1 MQLTGAYVAGHTS
14 VALVVV
20 AEDGDV
26 RWLNEAAR
34 RLVTAFGGT
43 WEGGGSPLG
52 LLRTV
57 RPGARWATLRWP
69 SPVGGT
75 RWWEV
80 ACRHLGTGDPA
91 VLYEITD
98 ETERH
103 RLNPGGHSAQW
114 RLSRLESIAGM
125 GTWEWTPLNGQ
136 VVWSD
141 GLIRL
146 FGLPVGAQLDL
157 DAYRAMVHPEDRE
170 RMEETLA
177 EALRS
182 GDTFHYT
189 HRLQLADRAEQRTFE
204 CFGEVVPD
212 ATGAPT
218 RVIGTARDITE
229 QSRARQELAF
239 LAEHDPLT
247 GVANR
252 RRLTARLLECTRS
265 DSGAA
270 LLLIDVDNFKDI
282 NDLRG
287 HAVGDHVMKTLAGT
301 LSARIGPDALLGRL
315 GGDEFAVIAPGRDVE
330 SGLVLADSLCDTVT
344 RAPIADDGWR
354 LRVTVSI
361 GVAGV
366 APGSD
371 VETCLSQA
379 DLALYEAKR
388 AGRNRARVFVPDQYD
403 QAVRRVSLLQ
413 RVAAAL
419 DEDTMELDAQP
430 IVDLRT
436 GAVTRHEL
444 LIRLRDGLEPDL
456 GPADF
461 LPAAERS
468 DLVLRLDRWVLER
481 AVRALATPGARESE
495 LRLEVN
501 MSARSLDD
509 DELGGWIL
517 ARLAAAGVEPARLG
531 VEVTETAAVTG
542 LGAARRLAV
551 QLIDAGCGFALDDFG
566 SGFGSFTYL
575 KHLRFTSVKIGGD
588 FVRQLDDN
596 RVDRALVA
604 AVIGVCQ
611 KLGMTTVAEQVDR
624 PELVELLSALGVDHG
639 QGYHL
644 GRPRPL
650 AELLGA
656 APGVRASA
664 GPRAGAAGSGAAAPR
679 R

>member
-1 MQLTGAYVAGHTS
+1 MQLTGAYVAGRTS

-26 RWLNEAAR
+26 RWLNDAAR
-34 RLVTAFGGT
+34 RLVAPFGGT
-43 WEGGGSPLG
+43 WNGPGSALEQ
-52 LLRTV
+52 LRGI
-57 RPGARWATLRWP
+57 RPGARWAAVRWP

-80 ACRHLGTGDPA
+80 ACRHLGPGDPA

-98 ETERH
+98 ETDRH
-103 RLNPGGHSAQW
+103 QRDMGVRNAQW
-114 RLSRLESIAGM
+114 RLARLESMAGM
-125 GTWEWTPLNGQ
+125 GSWEWIPLSGR
-136 VVWSD
+136 VHLSD
-141 GLIRL
+141 GLLRL
-146 FGLPVGAQLDL
+146 LGLPEGGEIDFE
-157 DAYRAMVHPEDRE
+157 AYRGMLHPDDLPMVDA
-170 RMEETLA
+170 TLA

-182 GDTFHYT
+182 GGTFSYV
-189 HRLQLADRAEQRTFE
+189 HRVFTADRAAMRIFE

-212 ATGAPT
+212 ATGASS
-218 RVIGTARDITE
+218 RVLGTSRDVTE
-229 QSRARQELAF
+229 QQKARQELAF

-252 RRLTARLLECTRS
+252 RRFTARLAQCAAS
-265 DSGAA
+265 AQGAA
-270 LLLIDVDNFKDI
+270 LLLVDVDNFKDI

-287 HAVGDHVMKTLAGT
+287 HAVGDHVMRSLAASLT
-301 LSARIGPDALLGRL
+301 ARIGPDALLGRL
-315 GGDEFAVIAPGRDVE
+315 GGDEFAVVAPGRDADA
-330 SGLVLADSLCDTVT
+330 GLALAETLC
-344 RAPIADDGWR
+344 RAIACAPIADGGSP

-361 GVAGV
+361 GVSGV
-366 APGSD
+366 AQGSD
-371 VETCLSQA
+371 VETVLSQA

-388 AGRNRARVFVPDQYD
+388 GGRNRARVFVPDQYD

-419 DEDTMELDAQP
+419 DNDTMELDAQP

-468 DLVLRLDRWVLER
+468 DLVLQLDRWVLER
-481 AVRALATPGARESE
+481 AVRALASPAARTSG

-501 MSARSLDD
+501 MSARSLEDGD
-509 DELGGWIL
+509 LGGWIL
-517 ARLAAAGVEPARLG
+517 AQLRSADVEPGRLG
-531 VEVTETAAVTG
+531 LEITETAAVTS
-542 LGAARRLAV
+542 LDAARTLAT
-551 QLIDAGCGFALDDFG
+551 QLIEAGCGFALDDFG

-575 KHLRFTSVKIGGD
+575 KYLRFTSVKIGGD

-596 RVDRALVA
+596 RIDRALVA

-611 KLGMTTVAEQVDR
+611 KLKMTTVAEQVDR
-624 PELVELLSALGVDHG
+624 AELVELLRTLGVDHG

-650 AELLGA
+650 ADLLVPA
-656 APGVRASA
+656 AM
-664 GPRAGAAGSGAAAPR
+664 
-679 R
+679 

>member
-1 MQLTGAYVAGHTS
+1 MQLTGAYVAGLTS

-34 RLVTAFGGT
+34 RLVAPYGGT
-43 WEGGGSPLG
+43 WDGPGSPLE
-52 LLRTV
+52 LLRGV
-57 RPGARWATLRWP
+57 RPGARWASLRWP

-75 RWWEV
+75 RWWQL
-80 ACRHLGTGDPA
+80 ACRHLGPGDPA

-98 ETERH
+98 ETDRHERDLGV
-103 RLNPGGHSAQW
+103 RNAQW
-114 RLSRLESIAGM
+114 RLSRLETTAGM
-125 GTWEWTPLNGQ
+125 GSWDWNPLTGR
-136 VVWSD
+136 VHWSD
-141 GLIRL
+141 GLLRL
-146 FGLPVGAQLDL
+146 FGLPEGSELDFEAYHGML
-157 DAYRAMVHPEDRE
+157 HPDDLPMVDA
-170 RMEETLA
+170 TLA

-182 GDTFHYT
+182 GGTFTYVHRVYT
-189 HRLQLADRAEQRTFE
+189 ADRSDVLVLE

-218 RVIGTARDITE
+218 RVLGTSRDVTE
-229 QSRARQELAF
+229 QQRARQELAF

-252 RRLTARLLECTRS
+252 RRLTARLAECAA
-265 DSGAA
+265 SGGGTA

-287 HAVGDHVMKTLAGT
+287 HAVGDHVMRSLAAALT
-301 LSARIGPDALLGRL
+301 ARIGPDALLGRL
-315 GGDEFAVIAPGRDVE
+315 GGDEFAVVAPGHDAE
-330 SGLVLADSLCDTVT
+330 TGLALAGSLCDTVT
-344 RAPIADDGWR
+344 RAAVTDGGTP

-361 GVAGV
+361 GVAEV
-366 APGSD
+366 APGPD
-371 VETCLSQA
+371 VETSLSRA

-388 AGRNRARVFVPDQYD
+388 AGRNRARLFVPDQYD

-419 DEDTMELDAQP
+419 DDDTMSLDAQP
-430 IVDLRT
+430 IVDLQT
-436 GAVTRHEL
+436 GAVTRYEV
-444 LIRLRDGLEPDL
+444 LIRLRDGLEPEL

-481 AVRALATPGARESE
+481 AVRALATPWARASG

-509 DELGGWIL
+509 DGLGRWIL
-517 ARLAAAGVEPARLG
+517 GRLSEAGVEPGRLG
-531 VEVTETAAVTG
+531 LEITETAALTS
-542 LGAARRLAV
+542 LDAARRLAT
-551 QLIDAGCGFALDDFG
+551 QLIEAGCGFALDDFG

-611 KLGMTTVAEQVDR
+611 QLGMTTVAERVDR
-624 PELVELLSALGVDHG
+624 PELMELLRTLGVDHG

-644 GRPRPL
+644 GRPGPL
-650 AELLGA
+650 SDLLA
-656 APGVRASA
+656 STTTPTRAS
-664 GPRAGAAGSGAAAPR
+664 
-679 R
+679 